1 VPQAPNWRTNPR
13 AKDYVRIIELAAEE
27 HGIDPELLGSVI
39 ERESQF
45 DPRAESEAGAQG
57 IAQLMPQYFSDVDV
71 ADPVASIRAAAKY
84 LKDNIKRFGD
94 VPRALA
100 AYNHGPTA
108 VRSYGDEW
116 RDRIPRETRNYLD
129 ALAPDTQD
137 IVSQL
142 RKDSGT

>member
-1 VPQAPNWRTNPR
+1 MPSSWRTNPK

-27 HGIDPELLGSVI
+27 HGLDPEMLGSLI

-57 IAQLMPQYFSDVDV
+57 IAQLIPKFHPDVDV

-84 LKDNIKRFGD
+84 LAQNKKRFGD
-94 VPRALA
+94 DARMLA

-108 VRSYGDEW
+108 VRSYGAEW
-116 RDRIPRETRNYLD
+116 REKIPKETEDYLVALLRE
-129 ALAPDTQD
+129 
-137 IVSQL
+137 
-142 RKDSGT
+142 